1 MIYAL
6 HASPET
12 SVSRYDQSSASES
25 EDFAKL
31 SPLTWQ
37 LQKSTRHRAQPAL
50 NLHLREIL
58 CDLRCCS
65 LALSYL
71 LLFLTFNFLTQ
82 ATALTTFLLETR
94 KTTNMVA
101 TASCPLCRK
110 RYNNSF
116 LPLHAASCKLPPK
129 PSAKK
134 SAITKKQS
142 SKHHPILSPRFSV
155 ELPSNA
161 APSERGASGFH
172 VFENI
177 FTHLDAALLAQVEQS
192 PPHWTDIRFRLT
204 KNYGPV
210 YDLSA
215 RRFRFGKD
223 APKELP
229 LPPYAYDTVVPVL
242 RGLHPLLKEFQP
254 NQLAVGKYSRDD
266 SHIKPHND
274 CENGH
279 IHTGV
284 VGVCL
289 GAACTMTLVLRAK
302 ENGLGRDVKRDVR
315 LPRGC
320 VYVMSGDALRVW
332 QHAIFAGKTEGSR
345 ISLTFRDVEPHRPEE
360 ETKWPIRGR
369 SSTIERNLRYRQSEL
384 RI

>member
-1 MIYAL
+1 
-6 HASPET
+6 
-12 SVSRYDQSSASES
+12 
-25 EDFAKL
+25 
-31 SPLTWQ
+31 
-37 LQKSTRHRAQPAL
+37 
-50 NLHLREIL
+50 
-58 CDLRCCS
+58 
-65 LALSYL
+65 
-71 LLFLTFNFLTQ
+71 
-82 ATALTTFLLETR
+82 
-94 KTTNMVA
+94 MVA
-101 TASCPLCRK
+101 TAPCPLCRK
-110 RYNNSF
+110 RYNNTF

-129 PSAKK
+129 HSVKK
-134 SAITKKQS
+134 PATTKNQF
-142 SKHHPILSPRFSV
+142 SKHHPIRSPRFSTK
-155 ELPSNA
+155 LPSDA

-177 FTHLDAALLAQVEQS
+177 FTHLDTVLLTQVEQS
-192 PPHWTDIRFRLT
+192 QPYWTDIRYRLT

-210 YDLSA
+210 YDLNA
-215 RRFRFGKD
+215 RRFRFDKE

-229 LPPYAYDTVVPVL
+229 LPSYANNTVLPIL
-242 RGLHPLLKEFQP
+242 RGLHPLLKEFRP

-279 IHTGV
+279 IQTGV

-302 ENGLGRDVKRDVR
+302 ETGLGRDVKRDVR

-345 ISLTFRDVEPHRPEE
+345 VSLTFRDVEPHRLEE
-360 ETKWPIRGR
+360 ESKWPVRGR
-369 SSTIERNLRYRQSEL
+369 LSTGGRNRRYRQTEL
-384 RI
+384 GI